1 MHSCCACLPGR
12 CFIVTELKVCSEEQ
26 RRDLNSHLS
35 CWRCAVF
42 EQADA
47 QRCTTQASRKLKSSN
62 VAAGFRA
69 VGSRTSLKDEL
80 ECSIRHL
87 GWLRLRRRCSRQW
100 QHSAG
105 RLRRPLPKCQ
115 GSIRAQ
121 AAAVART
128 RSRVVGAPRQGGSA
142 TRQRRCSGFG
152 GCLRFLFLSLA
163 FGQKLGAVWSAA
175 QQGGAPHQTILYTM
189 AEKRPKRKLLFW
201 LETVVF
207 GEDG

>member
-1 MHSCCACLPGR
+1 MPNFSFRVLYAY
-12 CFIVTELKVCSEEQ
+12 VTK
-26 RRDLNSHLS
+26 
-35 CWRCAVF
+35 
-42 EQADA
+42 
-47 QRCTTQASRKLKSSN
+47 CTTY
-62 VAAGFRA
+62 
-69 VGSRTSLKDEL
+69 L
-80 ECSIRHL
+80 EIDHHC
-87 GWLRLRRRCSRQW
+87 
-100 QHSAG
+100 
-105 RLRRPLPKCQ
+105 
-115 GSIRAQ
+115 RAQ

-128 RSRVVGAPRQGGSA
+128 RSRVVEAPRQGGLA

>member
-1 MHSCCACLPGR
+1 MSGELGQVRTRDCILHLDLHLDCVVDPSSCATGLRHRG
-12 CFIVTELKVCSEEQ
+12 ES
-26 RRDLNSHLS
+26 RD
-35 CWRCAVF
+35 
-42 EQADA
+42 
-47 QRCTTQASRKLKSSN
+47 
-62 VAAGFRA
+62 RA
-69 VGSRTSLKDEL
+69 
-80 ECSIRHL
+80 
-87 GWLRLRRRCSRQW
+87 
-100 QHSAG
+100 
-105 RLRRPLPKCQ
+105 RPLQRPAC
-115 GSIRAQ
+115 GSFFPPTRAQ

-163 FGQKLGAVWSAA
+163 FGQKLGAVWLAA
-175 QQGGAPHQTILYTM
+175 RQGGAPHQTTLYTM

>member
-1 MHSCCACLPGR
+1 MMSG
-12 CFIVTELKVCSEEQ
+12 ELGQVRTQDCILHLDCVVDPSSRATGLRHRGES
-26 RRDLNSHLS
+26 RD
-35 CWRCAVF
+35 
-42 EQADA
+42 
-47 QRCTTQASRKLKSSN
+47 
-62 VAAGFRA
+62 RA
-69 VGSRTSLKDEL
+69 
-80 ECSIRHL
+80 
-87 GWLRLRRRCSRQW
+87 
-100 QHSAG
+100 
-105 RLRRPLPKCQ
+105 RPLQRPACD
-115 GSIRAQ
+115 SFFPPTRAQ

-128 RSRVVGAPRQGGSA
+128 RSRVVEAPRQGGSA

-175 QQGGAPHQTILYTM
+175 QQGGAPHQTILHTM

>member
-1 MHSCCACLPGR
+1 MGR
-12 CFIVTELKVCSEEQ
+12 CFIVTELRVCSEEQ
-26 RRDLNSHLS
+26 LRDSSSHLS
-35 CWRCAVF
+35 CWRCTVF

-69 VGSRTSLKDEL
+69 VGSRTSLRDEL

-87 GWLRLRRRCSRQW
+87 GWLRHRRRCSRQW

-105 RLRRPLPKCQ
+105 RLLARRPLPKYQ

-163 FGQKLGAVWSAA
+163 FGQKPGAVWLAA
-175 QQGGAPHQTILYTM
+175 QQGGAPHQTILHTM